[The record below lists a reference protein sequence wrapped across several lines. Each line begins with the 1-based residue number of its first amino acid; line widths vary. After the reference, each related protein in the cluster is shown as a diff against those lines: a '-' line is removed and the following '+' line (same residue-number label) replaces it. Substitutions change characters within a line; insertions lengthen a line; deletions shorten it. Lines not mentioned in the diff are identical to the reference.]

1 VHLTLS
7 PQMGLP
13 GQPEMTIHVAGDVI
27 TLDGE
32 AFDLSP
38 VPEGGEGWPDETTSS
53 ETPFIGPIRR
63 IGGVIHAALIVRLG
77 ETAADDQDG
86 PWVIENAGGDVTIPA
101 TRRPGPQDET
111 EDAE

>member
-63 IGGVIHAALIVRLG
+63 IDGVIHATLIARLG
-77 ETAADDQDG
+77 DTAAPDQGG
-86 PWVIENAGGDVTIPA
+86 PWVIPDAEGDVIIPA
-101 TRRPGPQDET
+101 ARKPEPEP
-111 EDAE
+111 EDSE